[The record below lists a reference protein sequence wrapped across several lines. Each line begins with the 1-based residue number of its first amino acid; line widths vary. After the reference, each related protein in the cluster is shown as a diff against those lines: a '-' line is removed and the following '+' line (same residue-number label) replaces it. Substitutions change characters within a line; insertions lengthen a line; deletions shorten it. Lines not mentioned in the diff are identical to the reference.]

1 MSAIPNMLIFG
12 IHKHKKSFL
21 LSYLAYGSYI
31 CAYELTGIHF
41 VPHNGHRQVNSLH
54 FSLFGIE
61 FNEEIVDNKKR
72 DYSRYLRFKTLN
84 RLIYGK
90 NARTLAKRYNKLS
103 ELREKR
109 NTSYISINKTDLS
122 LKTST

>member
-1 MSAIPNMLIFG
+1 MSAIPNFSILG
-12 IHKHKKSFL
+12 IAKSATSFL
-21 LSYLAYGSYI
+21 LSYLSVSPEIYTHEIKEMHFGPQNSY
-31 CAYELTGIHF
+31 
-41 VPHNGHRQVNSLH
+41 QKSNSLY
-54 FSLFGIE
+54 FSLLGIE
-61 FNEEIVDNKKR
+61 FIEEMVDNEKR
-72 DYSRYLRFKTLN
+72 NYSRYLRFKTLN